1 MDPDDRTTRRRS
13 GRVLEKARA
22 TGDTQRESPVT
33 TSSRVPSSTKVQ
45 STSKSGRSRN
55 SQSRTSPQPLQPQQR
70 RPSTTPS
77 APASTPK
84 RRKTETQRASAQTLP
99 DLPLPSLPRRPHS
112 LHSLPA
118 SVLAR
123 MTPHERVRRL
133 LHVGATPE
141 SLPCRDEQFQ
151 AVVDCTS
158 DVLRAG
164 AGGCAYICGVPG
176 TGKTATVREAVRTL
190 QAMQERGHLPSFTFV
205 EINGMKLA
213 SPMQAYTELWCA
225 ISGDRHRLHPRA
237 ALTRLSS
244 HFHAP
249 APAGRQPTV
258 VLMDELD
265 LFVTSRQDVIYNMFH
280 WPDMP
285 GSQLLVLAVANTMDL
300 PERTLQP
307 KVASRLGMT
316 RIPFMPYTNRQ
327 LLDIVRARLNVDE
340 SGNRCSDAPA
350 TLGCESVFKM
360 DALVFA
366 SKRVANVSGDARR
379 MLDVCRRAVE
389 AAEERA
395 AAHHTTPS
403 PITIHEIRDVMDRM
417 ARSGRA
423 AHIAALSLHAK
434 LLLASMYACMRR
446 TGVSE
451 VVWGDIL
458 THHQALCRTHAH
470 AECNEHEL
478 LRPLA
483 TLCQLGLVIAVG
495 SGAGHARGGVFSR
508 FLLAVQEDEVYG
520 ALGDDAELQALF
532 ALRSST

>member
-1 MDPDDRTTRRRS
+1 
-13 GRVLEKARA
+13 
-22 TGDTQRESPVT
+22 
-33 TSSRVPSSTKVQ
+33 
-45 STSKSGRSRN
+45 
-55 SQSRTSPQPLQPQQR
+55 
-70 RPSTTPS
+70 
-77 APASTPK
+77 
-84 RRKTETQRASAQTLP
+84 
-99 DLPLPSLPRRPHS
+99 
-112 LHSLPA
+112 
-118 SVLAR
+118 

-285 GSQLLVLAVANTMDL
+285 GS
-300 PERTLQP
+300 
-307 KVASRLGMT
+307 
-316 RIPFMPYTNRQ
+316 
-327 LLDIVRARLNVDE
+327 
-340 SGNRCSDAPA
+340 
-350 TLGCESVFKM
+350 
-360 DALVFA
+360 
-366 SKRVANVSGDARR
+366 
-379 MLDVCRRAVE
+379 
-389 AAEERA
+389 
-395 AAHHTTPS
+395 
-403 PITIHEIRDVMDRM
+403 
-417 ARSGRA
+417 
-423 AHIAALSLHAK
+423 LSLIH
-434 LLLASMYACMRR
+434 
-446 TGVSE
+446 
-451 VVWGDIL
+451 I
-458 THHQALCRTHAH
+458 
-470 AECNEHEL
+470 
-478 LRPLA
+478 
-483 TLCQLGLVIAVG
+483 
-495 SGAGHARGGVFSR
+495 
-508 FLLAVQEDEVYG
+508 
-520 ALGDDAELQALF
+520 
-532 ALRSST
+532 